1 MNILI
6 QKGGVKVE
14 IRQLQRN
21 ERPPMDLLMRA
32 EPNQRMLQQK
42 FRQGECY
49 VIVDQNKFA
58 GVYML
63 FTNENG
69 CEIDMLTIHP
79 QFEKDGLEKDL
90 LLHAKET
97 AKEKGQKTV
106 RVTTSNANIEHI
118 EILQKCGYRLAE
130 VEKDYYLRS
139 KGKVAIL
146 DDIPVLDLFVF
157 EAKI

>member
-49 VIVDQNKFA
+49 VIVDEKKFA
-58 GVYML
+58 GVYL
-63 FTNENG
+63 LLIKENG
-69 CEIDMLTIHP
+69 CEIDMLVIHP
-79 QFEKDGLEKDL
+79 QYEKEGLEKEL
-90 LLHAKET
+90 LVHAKET
-97 AKEKGQKTV
+97 AKEKGKKSV
-106 RVTTSNANIEHI
+106 RVTTSNANIQHI
-118 EILQKCGYRLAE
+118 EILQKCGYRLTE
-130 VEKDYYLRS
+130 VEKDFYLRNN
-139 KGKVAIL
+139 GKVIIL
-146 DDIPVLDLFVF
+146 DDIPVLDQFVF
-157 EAKI
+157 QAKI